1 MDYQN
6 NYIDLILGVSLSLQ
20 QGEGLSINTSE
31 RNLEFAQIVA
41 QKASEITLVPVS
53 IVLIEEGSVKD
64 VFSVTPVDHDLVA
77 ETSTQRV
84 LLRLEDASI
93 VEEFP
98 KATIEEIA
106 ANIPLLQAVGNL
118 GSPQLSK
125 EVAPWATI
133 PVPSPFWSKTIFS
146 GKEPIDDMW
155 KLFASLLFLDSS
167 NFPNSYI
174 NHLKKMN
181 EILKRM
187 YTLGQEHFHIYD
199 GKTDI
204 YIKLIPNSIPRHK
217 LTLLENGRAFMPTL
231 FNHGISMVVDSSFTH
246 GTIHAS
252 RPFLILGTWVEGVS
266 LTFFEGKVVDF
277 HASKGKKALEI
288 ALNIDDGANKIGLV
302 SLIEEKTELSPI
314 IHYYGSPSID
324 EAITSYISL
333 GMGESNH
340 LKELEVYED
349 ESELRE
355 KTGLNVSLLK
365 GRIPFGSAHL
375 NVDMGEGEKLYPIMV
390 NGKFIF

>member
-146 GKEPIDDMW
+146 GKRT
-155 KLFASLLFLDSS
+155 
-167 NFPNSYI
+167 Y
-174 NHLKKMN
+174 
-181 EILKRM
+181 
-187 YTLGQEHFHIYD
+187 
-199 GKTDI
+199 
-204 YIKLIPNSIPRHK
+204 
-217 LTLLENGRAFMPTL
+217 
-231 FNHGISMVVDSSFTH
+231 
-246 GTIHAS
+246 
-252 RPFLILGTWVEGVS
+252 
-266 LTFFEGKVVDF
+266 
-277 HASKGKKALEI
+277 
-288 ALNIDDGANKIGLV
+288 
-302 SLIEEKTELSPI
+302 
-314 IHYYGSPSID
+314 
-324 EAITSYISL
+324 
-333 GMGESNH
+333 
-340 LKELEVYED
+340 
-349 ESELRE
+349 
-355 KTGLNVSLLK
+355 
-365 GRIPFGSAHL
+365 
-375 NVDMGEGEKLYPIMV
+375 
-390 NGKFIF
+390 